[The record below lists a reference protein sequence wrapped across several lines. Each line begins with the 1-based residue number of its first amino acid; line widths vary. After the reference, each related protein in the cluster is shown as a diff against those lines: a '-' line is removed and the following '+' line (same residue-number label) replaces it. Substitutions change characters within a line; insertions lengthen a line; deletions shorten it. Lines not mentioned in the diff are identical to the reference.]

1 MSLGLPSVN
10 IVFKKKAFE
19 AVQQGAVGVVALV
32 VNDASVTGPTE
43 VKEYRVYR
51 SEEIPAVL
59 SETNRGFV
67 QQTML
72 GQPNEVRLVV
82 IASDADYA
90 VATSYL
96 ETISFNIVAFPGA
109 EAAKVTA
116 LTAWAKAMF
125 DAKDRKIMA
134 VLPNAAADHP
144 AIVNF
149 ATESVEVGS
158 AVYSATQ
165 FTARIAGLIAG
176 LPMSMAPT
184 FHVLSEVTNV
194 PKLTK
199 LEADQAVAAGKLI
212 LYHDGE
218 KVKIARGVTSFVT
231 TTPERGEDW
240 KKIKIVRAL
249 NKVYQDIKETIEDD
263 YIGKVSNTYINKLLL
278 VAAINVYFEQLES
291 DGLLETALNRAD
303 IDIAAQRAYLRTI
316 HDPLE
321 VTKMN
326 EQQVK
331 EANTRDQV
339 FLIATCRPVDAM
351 EDISL
356 TVIL

>member
-10 IVFKKKAFE
+10 IVFKKKASE

-32 VNDASVTGPTE
+32 VKDASVTNATE
-43 VKEYRVYR
+43 VKEYRLHR
-51 SEEIPAVL
+51 TEEIPTVL
-59 SETNRGFV
+59 SETNKGFV
-67 QQTML
+67 QQAML

-82 IASDADYA
+82 IAGEAAYA
-90 VATSYL
+90 EAMSYL
-96 ETISFNIVAFPGA
+96 ETIAFNIVAFPGA
-109 EAAKVTA
+109 DATEVTA
-116 LTAWAKAMF
+116 WVAWAKAMF

-134 VLPNAAADHP
+134 VLPNVAADHP

-149 ATESVEVGS
+149 STDAIEVGT

-165 FTARIAGLIAG
+165 FTARIAGLVAG
-176 LPMSMAPT
+176 LPLSVAPT
-184 FHVLSEVTNV
+184 FQVLPEVTNV

-199 LEADQAVAAGKLI
+199 FEADQAVSAGKLI

-231 TTPERGEDW
+231 TTPDRGEDW

-278 VAAINVYFEQLES
+278 VAHRTVQIL
-291 DGLLETALNRAD
+291 T
-303 IDIAAQRAYLRTI
+303 LRRSARI
-316 HDPLE
+316 CGRSSIRW
-321 VTKMN
+321 KS
-326 EQQVK
+326 QK
-331 EANTRDQV
+331 
-339 FLIATCRPVDAM
+339 
-351 EDISL
+351 
-356 TVIL
+356 